1 MRHAKCATRSY
12 SEHAR
17 MPNVRLDTGILELP
31 ALVRTT
37 AHGGEDGTT
46 ATCRLV
52 AENKL
57 GDFSS

>member
-1 MRHAKCATRSY
+1 
-12 SEHAR
+12 